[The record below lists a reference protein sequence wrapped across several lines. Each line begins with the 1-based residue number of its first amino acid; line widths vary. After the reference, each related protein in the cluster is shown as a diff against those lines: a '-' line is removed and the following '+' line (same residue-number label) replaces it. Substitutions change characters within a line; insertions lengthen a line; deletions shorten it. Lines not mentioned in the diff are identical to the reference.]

1 MLKLFRY
8 LGPFKLPL
16 VLLVICVFGQ
26 VYANLALPDYT
37 ARIINQGIIGG
48 DRDAIYRYGAIML
61 VISLIYGLFAV
72 AVGFLASR
80 IATGLTMNVRD
91 ALFSKVEEFSLQ
103 EFNKFSTASLIT
115 RCTNDLQ
122 QIQTVMVML
131 LRMALMAPIMGVWAI
146 YKAYQLAPSMTWI
159 MAVAVGAL
167 AIIIATL
174 FSLAVPRFKVL
185 QNLVDR
191 LNLVT
196 REILTGLRV
205 IRTFNKEAYEEK
217 KFTAVNSDL
226 ISTNLFVNRLLAVM
240 QPAMLLILNFT
251 SVAIIW
257 IGASKIDSGDLQI
270 GNLIAFMQYAMQVIF
285 AFLLISF
292 VFIMVPRASVSA
304 NRVIEVVDTEITIR
318 DPESPVQIAAD
329 APRSLRFEDVTFSYP
344 DAELPVLQD
353 ISFTA
358 NPGEMTAVVGST
370 GSGKSTLL
378 NLIPRFYDVTEGRVL
393 IDGVDVR
400 DMRLDDLYAK
410 IGYVPQ
416 KAVLFSGT
424 VASNLRY
431 GSPDGS
437 DADMQESA
445 AIAQATDFVEKLDEQ
460 YEAPIAQGG
469 ANVSGGQKQRLSIAR
484 AIARKPEIFLFDD
497 SFSALDFQTE
507 SRLRAALRAVTQH
520 SIMMVVAQR
529 VSTIMHASN
538 ILVLES
544 GKLVCQGTHDQL
556 MDDCS
561 VYQEI
566 ASSQLSE
573 QELAS
578 GSRPDAKLQRGMP

>member
-1 MLKLFRY
+1 M
-8 LGPFKLPL
+8 
-16 VLLVICVFGQ
+16 
-26 VYANLALPDYT
+26 NL
-37 ARIINQGIIGG
+37 
-48 DRDAIYRYGAIML
+48 
-61 VISLIYGLFAV
+61 
-72 AVGFLASR
+72 
-80 IATGLTMNVRD
+80 RD

-122 QIQTVMVML
+122 QVQTVMVML

-146 YKAYQLAPSMTWI
+146 YKAYNLAPSMTWI

-174 FSLAVPRFKVL
+174 FALAVPRFKVL

-205 IRTFNKEAYEEK
+205 IRTFNKEAYEEQ
-217 KFTAVNSDL
+217 KFTAVNSEL
-226 ISTNLFVNRLLAVM
+226 MSVNLFVNRLLAIM
-240 QPAMLLILNFT
+240 QPAMFLILNLT

-304 NRVIEVVDTEITIR
+304 NRVIEVVDTKISIR

-329 APRSLRFEDVTFSYP
+329 APRLLRFEDVTFSYP
-344 DAELPVLQD
+344 DAELPVLQN

-431 GSPDGS
+431 GSPESSDRGNAGERGHRPGDGLRGKTGS
-437 DADMQESA
+437 AIRGADRTGRRQCFRRSK
-445 AIAQATDFVEKLDEQ
+445 ATSFHCPGNRPQTGDLFVRRQLF
-460 YEAPIAQGG
+460 
-469 ANVSGGQKQRLSIAR
+469 R
-484 AIARKPEIFLFDD
+484 A
-497 SFSALDFQTE
+497 
-507 SRLRAALRAVTQH
+507 
-520 SIMMVVAQR
+520 
-529 VSTIMHASN
+529 
-538 ILVLES
+538 
-544 GKLVCQGTHDQL
+544 
-556 MDDCS
+556 
-561 VYQEI
+561 
-566 ASSQLSE
+566 
-573 QELAS
+573 
-578 GSRPDAKLQRGMP
+578 